1 MKAVAVG
8 IGTTWSSDGGG
19 GATIRNAASYLS
31 ALGISFSSGSDYRGY
46 NMDATAVMES
56 LSEGNIVIIKG
67 TYEAGTRPGTRSLG
81 GGSGIHCWLLD
92 GFQQRTRP
100 TTTRMISNPFD
111 IYIHANF
118 GWGGTEDGYYM
129 ADSDM
134 TQLGFY
140 TDNNGNFNTNLRIYP
155 NVHSNQ

>member
-1 MKAVAVG
+1 
-8 IGTTWSSDGGG
+8 
-19 GATIRNAASYLS
+19 
-31 ALGISFSSGSDYRGY
+31 
-46 NMDATAVMES
+46 
-56 LSEGNIVIIKG
+56 
-67 TYEAGTRPGTRSLG
+67 
-81 GGSGIHCWLLD
+81 
-92 GFQQRTRP
+92 
-100 TTTRMISNPFD
+100 MISNPFD